1 VSRRDLLTCDDA
13 SCLTR
18 CHRAFVSNSCHFFRT
33 PLSIPWRQIQSL
45 RDADQAVGRFRHVTG
60 IPDVAHAIVQR
71 RWEMKNPAAQC
82 IWHRRSTPFSS
93 DESVASFL
101 LVVGGCARA
110 GKNCGLSGDRVVGA
124 GAAAPWHDGGST
136 GRADC
141 LGQLVVLVQIAGG
154 IREWCNILSAW
165 VLSSGKAIHASSWMT
180 NSELISIACGA
191 GTSPPRTSPSSATRL
206 IARPR
211 SNDPAQ

>member
-1 VSRRDLLTCDDA
+1 MCSVSNPVSRRDLLTCDDA

-124 GAAAPWHDGGST
+124 GACRALTRWWVDWACRLPWPTRCARPNRWRDQGVMQHLVSVGL
-136 GRADC
+136 RA
-141 LGQLVVLVQIAGG
+141 
-154 IREWCNILSAW
+154 
-165 VLSSGKAIHASSWMT
+165 
-180 NSELISIACGA
+180 A
-191 GTSPPRTSPSSATRL
+191 GTGCQAVRQSTPRPG
-206 IARPR
+206 
-211 SNDPAQ
+211 